1 MRNPNFSS
9 NRIRKDKTKK
19 KKGKLEVRE
28 IRTETVLA
36 FDVTDYVAFIVDFD
50 GSDAGADYG

>member
-1 MRNPNFSS
+1 MIKCHKN
-9 NRIRKDKTKK
+9 IAKYKDKTKK

>member
-1 MRNPNFSS
+1 MLQKKKSS
-9 NRIRKDKTKK
+9 RSKIGRKQKK